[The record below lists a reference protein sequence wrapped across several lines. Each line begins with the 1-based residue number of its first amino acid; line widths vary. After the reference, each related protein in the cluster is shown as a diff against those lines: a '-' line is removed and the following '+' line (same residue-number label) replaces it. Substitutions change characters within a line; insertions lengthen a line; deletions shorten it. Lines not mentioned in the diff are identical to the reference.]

1 MTDHMT
7 VAEAARLV
15 RVTPQR
21 IYRLIQRGRLGSV
34 SVYGRVLVS
43 RRELLDWAK
52 RRKPGR
58 PRKPGRFPE

>member
-52 RRKPGR
+52 QRKPGR
-58 PRKPGRFPE
+58 PRKPAKGR

>member
-58 PRKPGRFPE
+58 PRKPGKAH

>member
-1 MTDHMT
+1 MT

-58 PRKPGRFPE
+58 PRKPGKAH

>member
-58 PRKPGRFPE
+58 PRKPAKGR

>member
-7 VAEAARLV
+7 VADAARLV

-58 PRKPGRFPE
+58 PRKAARVS

>member
-58 PRKPGRFPE
+58 PRR

>member
-58 PRKPGRFPE
+58 PRKPGNGR